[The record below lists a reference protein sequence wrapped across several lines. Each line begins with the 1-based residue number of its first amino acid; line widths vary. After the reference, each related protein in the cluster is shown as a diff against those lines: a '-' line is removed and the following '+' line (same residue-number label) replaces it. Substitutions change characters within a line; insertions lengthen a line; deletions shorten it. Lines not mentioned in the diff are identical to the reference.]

1 MILFFLK
8 IEKNNISCI
17 FASVILDFDFIE
29 AGGKGSSMFEF
40 DDINDYIQ
48 IFTPRARRLLAFA
61 RQIAG
66 KFNYDAVRTEHL
78 LLGILQLK
86 DGVAWNS
93 LSALKV
99 DVPGLQKAVEK
110 TMSAPG
116 DTCQTEPEVLDLTL
130 QKVILLSD
138 REAKTMNFH
147 FIGTEHLLLAVL
159 QEGTSDAARLL
170 KRFQVNYNSLLRQI
184 QSSLDPDYL
193 PGGGAS
199 DNPESENPEFPGEAS
214 AENEAFQA
222 LSAFGKDL
230 TALAAQGKLDPVI
243 GRAGEIDR
251 VLQILCRRT
260 KNNPVLIGE
269 AGVGK
274 TAIVECLAQ
283 KIVNNDVP
291 SILAH
296 KKIFALD
303 LPMMIAGTKYRG
315 QFEERIKAVIEEVS
329 ESGEVILFIDE
340 IHTIVGAGGAE
351 GAMDVANIIKPALSR
366 SDLQCIGATTL
377 DEYRKSIEKDSA
389 LERRFQSVLVNPPS
403 LADTIS
409 VLQGLKKVYESYHK
423 VVYTNEAIEAAVK
436 LSDRYIVNRFLPDK
450 AIDLMD
456 EAGAKAR
463 IRSGEK
469 QDPRIAELNGKLQN
483 VLAEKEKARTEE
495 RFEDA
500 ESALKEEQKLKSK
513 LEQLLQESEKSQKK
527 HQVRITANDIAGII
541 SSLSGVPVQQIE
553 EGEAA
558 NLLRIE
564 DNLAKAVIGQ
574 KEAIDAVARALRRSR
589 ANLRSPERPIGSFI
603 F

>member
-1 MILFFLK
+1 
-8 IEKNNISCI
+8 
-17 FASVILDFDFIE
+17 
-29 AGGKGSSMFEF
+29 
-40 DDINDYIQ
+40 
-48 IFTPRARRLLAFA
+48 
-61 RQIAG
+61 
-66 KFNYDAVRTEHL
+66 
-78 LLGILQLK
+78 
-86 DGVAWNS
+86 
-93 LSALKV
+93 
-99 DVPGLQKAVEK
+99 
-110 TMSAPG
+110 
-116 DTCQTEPEVLDLTL
+116 
-130 QKVILLSD
+130 
-138 REAKTMNFH
+138 
-147 FIGTEHLLLAVL
+147 
-159 QEGTSDAARLL
+159 
-170 KRFQVNYNSLLRQI
+170 
-184 QSSLDPDYL
+184 
-193 PGGGAS
+193 
-199 DNPESENPEFPGEAS
+199 
-214 AENEAFQA
+214 
-222 LSAFGKDL
+222 
-230 TALAAQGKLDPVI
+230 
-243 GRAGEIDR
+243 
-251 VLQILCRRT
+251 
-260 KNNPVLIGE
+260 
-269 AGVGK
+269 
-274 TAIVECLAQ
+274 
-283 KIVNNDVP
+283 
-291 SILAH
+291 
-296 KKIFALD
+296 
-303 LPMMIAGTKYRG
+303 MMRAGTKYRG

-366 SDLQCIGATTL
+366 GDLQCIGATTL

-403 LADTIS
+403 LADTIQ

-450 AIDLMD
+450 AIDLID
-456 EAGAKAR
+456 EAGARAR

-469 QDPRIAELNGKLQN
+469 QDPRIAELNGKLQK

-500 ESALKEEQKLKSK
+500 ESALKEEQKLKAK

-527 HQVRITANDIAGII
+527 QQVRITANDIAGII

-564 DNLAKAVIGQ
+564 ENLAKAVIGQ